1 MLKTKPYMREPEIIE
16 EELFEIGAMADDG
29 TKLEQIIAWCATH
42 PDEVPLAMRMLL
54 HRSVTAKSNQ
64 P

>member
-1 MLKTKPYMREPEIIE
+1 MREPEQIE
-16 EELFEIGAMADDG
+16 EELFEIAGMADDG

-42 PDEVPLAMRMLL
+42 PDEIPFAMHILL
-54 HRSVTAKSNQ
+54 HRSVAAKTNQ